1 MFTEIVNIVLAFAV
15 VAFGTFLQRSITKR
29 DKVREESEKA
39 KEDRLVRMERT
50 LNKHTRSLSALAKAQ
65 RISVETVSRHSEDI
79 ADLEDVTEQLQ
90 TSLEMHGRRITANE
104 EYIQARRAD
113 RAARGIPEA
122 RMD

>member
-15 VAFGTFLQRSITKR
+15 VAFGAFLQRSITKR
-29 DKVREESEKA
+29 DKAREHSEKT

-65 RISVETVSRHSEDI
+65 RISVETISTHSEDI

-104 EYIQARRAD
+104 EYISQAKTRRLE
-113 RAARGIPEA
+113 RGQPDA
-122 RMD
+122 L